1 MSLRSLVLS
10 SSRST
15 LILAPNSLVGFDLLI
30 LITPPIVFLPK
41 SVPCGPRSTS
51 TDSRSKRSRSTPE
64 LEAAKTPSITT
75 PTVVSNVF
83 SKSVLFWLG
92 ASIQFFILVL
102 FFIFVE
108 SKSPITTSG
117 FFP

>member
-83 SKSVLFWLG
+83 SKSSNVRPLIPALIAPPAKAISDISTLG
-92 ASIQFFILVL
+92 
-102 FFIFVE
+102 
-108 SKSPITTSG
+108 TS
-117 FFP
+117 FSRS